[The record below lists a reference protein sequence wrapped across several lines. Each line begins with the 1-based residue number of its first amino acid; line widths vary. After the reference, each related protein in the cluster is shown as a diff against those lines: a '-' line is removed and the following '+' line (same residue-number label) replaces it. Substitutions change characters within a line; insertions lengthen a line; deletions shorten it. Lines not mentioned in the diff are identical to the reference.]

1 MKTVGKRS
9 EPIIT
14 FHATAGNLR
23 EGARFN
29 EETQRIAGKSF
40 ALIPKGVYHFKTH
53 EEANRHSDESIIN
66 NIVKTQKAK
75 NE

>member
-9 EPIIT
+9 EPTIT
-14 FHATAGNLR
+14 FHASADNLR

-29 EETQRIAGKSF
+29 EETQRIAGKNF

-53 EEANRHSDESIIN
+53 EEANAHWN
-66 NIVKTQKAK
+66 TYCVKEAVRRNTK
-75 NE
+75 

>member
-1 MKTVGKRS
+1 MKTVGKRT

-14 FHATAGNLR
+14 FHATADNLR

-40 ALIPKGVYHFKTH
+40 SPIPKGVYHFKTQ
-53 EEANRHSDESIIN
+53 EEANEHWN
-66 NIVKTQKAK
+66 ACCVKEVVRRNTK
-75 NE
+75 